1 MRDCVLLY
9 NTKKTV
15 KLFILTQK
23 LLDNCKTFNRR
34 FTRRFNHEIF
44 IQFCRVSGSHVTS
57 YYYCVY
63 F

>member
-44 IQFCRVSGSHVTS
+44 IQFCRVSGSHVIS
-57 YYYCVY
+57 YY
-63 F
+63 